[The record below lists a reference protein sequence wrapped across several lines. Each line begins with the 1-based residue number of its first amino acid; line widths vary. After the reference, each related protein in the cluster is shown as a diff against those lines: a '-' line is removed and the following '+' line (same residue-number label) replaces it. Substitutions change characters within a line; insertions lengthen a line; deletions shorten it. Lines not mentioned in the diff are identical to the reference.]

1 MIGVQQTQELTAVS
15 FIQTK
20 QKYVYMEIGSRKYA
34 TVVIDKA
41 KNRNKRVAKSLDRGS
56 VLQRKTLL

>member
-1 MIGVQQTQELTAVS
+1 LIGVQQTQELTAVS

-20 QKYVYMEIGSRKYA
+20 QKYVYMEIASRKYA
-34 TVVIDKA
+34 TIVIDKA
-41 KNRNKRVAKSLDRGS
+41 KNRNKRVAKSVDRVS